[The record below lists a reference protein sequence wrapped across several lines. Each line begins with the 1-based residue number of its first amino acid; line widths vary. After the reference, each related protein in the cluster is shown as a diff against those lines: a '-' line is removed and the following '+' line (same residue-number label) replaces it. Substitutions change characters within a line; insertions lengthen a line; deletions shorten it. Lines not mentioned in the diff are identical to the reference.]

1 MTVMEVVGT
10 QYRMKPGIFYQGWF
24 AVGYM
29 LLAVAAYFIRDYKY
43 IQLMLG
49 LVPILLLPY
58 WW

>member
-1 MTVMEVVGT
+1 MEVIGT

-29 LLAVAAYFIRDYKY
+29 LLAVIAHFIRDYRY
-43 IQLMLG
+43 LQLMLG
-49 LVPILLLPY
+49 LLPVLLLPY